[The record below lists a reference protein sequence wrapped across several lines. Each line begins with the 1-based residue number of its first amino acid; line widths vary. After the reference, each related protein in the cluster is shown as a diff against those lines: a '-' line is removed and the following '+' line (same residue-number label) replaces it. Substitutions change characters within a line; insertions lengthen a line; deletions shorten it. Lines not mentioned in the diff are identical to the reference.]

1 MLLTNS
7 SNYKSLS
14 RESRLFAQKTARSI
28 VTIQQGVNNLADIVV
43 LLEVLGYNNDLVTKN
58 GFQNIAELAKYI
70 YDFIDLYYNEQQ
82 DKDSMGLL
90 STPIPTAKQ
99 RLAEGLGM
107 IFPWLGSLVLLF
119 LTGVSL
125 WMALSLPKE
134 LTTAFVGGV
143 FLGLLITEG
152 SMQIF
157 QKLFVFYYNQT
168 NIGEVKRVLK
178 RSYLTVSVMLLV
190 TSLGLLIAATMTNL
204 PYQLVGVAVVSMV
217 TVSLHRASYMIIYAL
232 KKIKHLIIGYTAA
245 FTSIVAVYFLADDV
259 IPDVSIRYFVSLGV
273 AFSVLTVFAVFHHY
287 KIMVKIS
294 TSIVGD
300 LPHFYNP
307 ASISDKTL
315 KSRFHI
321 QIWEMLPH
329 FLFGTLYFSTLFA
342 DRVISWIYNPTIY
355 NSGKQLLEF
364 NSMYHAGA
372 DLALLV
378 ILSSSMLQYV
388 LISPIHIRLNNM
400 VIDLKISESD
410 KIDHFLKKQ
419 YRQLILLSLMF
430 SAITAILL
438 VSFAP
443 QIAAYLGGTEKTVMV
458 LRLASFGNIFISL
471 HAANQVFIV
480 FLNKIKPLVYLSITT
495 VAITVIGGMF
505 LGKFGYENIVIAYLA
520 SAIFSFVVS
529 TIYVRKIMRHAS
541 SVYFSKYV

>member
-1 MLLTNS
+1 
-7 SNYKSLS
+7 
-14 RESRLFAQKTARSI
+14 
-28 VTIQQGVNNLADIVV
+28 
-43 LLEVLGYNNDLVTKN
+43 
-58 GFQNIAELAKYI
+58 
-70 YDFIDLYYNEQQ
+70 
-82 DKDSMGLL
+82 
-90 STPIPTAKQ
+90 
-99 RLAEGLGM
+99 
-107 IFPWLGSLVLLF
+107 
-119 LTGVSL
+119 
-125 WMALSLPKE
+125 
-134 LTTAFVGGV
+134 
-143 FLGLLITEG
+143 
-152 SMQIF
+152 
-157 QKLFVFYYNQT
+157 
-168 NIGEVKRVLK
+168 
-178 RSYLTVSVMLLV
+178 
-190 TSLGLLIAATMTNL
+190 
-204 PYQLVGVAVVSMV
+204 
-217 TVSLHRASYMIIYAL
+217 
-232 KKIKHLIIGYTAA
+232 
-245 FTSIVAVYFLADDV
+245 
-259 IPDVSIRYFVSLGV
+259 
-273 AFSVLTVFAVFHHY
+273 
-287 KIMVKIS
+287 
-294 TSIVGD
+294 
-300 LPHFYNP
+300 
-307 ASISDKTL
+307 
-315 KSRFHI
+315 
-321 QIWEMLPH
+321 MLPH